1 MNIPVVVYILGRVM
15 QVEGAFM
22 LLPAFVGLLYKETAG
37 LSFLLVG
44 GIEFLA
50 GLLIILKKPENKSF
64 FAKEG
69 FVTVSLS
76 WILLAIIGALPY
88 VLNGDI
94 PHYLDALF
102 ETVSGFTTTG
112 ASILGSVEA
121 LNQCSKFWRCF
132 SNWIGGMGVLVFVLS
147 ILPLAGAQ
155 NIYLMKAESP
165 GPTVGK
171 LVPKVKSTAANLYKI
186 YCGMT
191 LIEVVLLLLGGLD
204 GFSAI
209 TMSFATAGTG
219 GFGILNSSCLEYSP
233 YVQVVITIFMILFAV
248 NFSVYY
254 LLLTKRFRQAFGCE
268 EMRWFFAIIIVAVIA
283 ITLNV
288 WDMFDGVGE
297 AVRHVAFT
305 VGSLMT
311 STGFSTVD
319 YNMWPEFSKTILL
332 MLMFVGACAGSTG
345 GGMKVSRMVIYLKS
359 VKKMIEQYIH
369 PRSIKI
375 VKFEGKQVEHE
386 VVRGINM
393 FLITY
398 IFLFA
403 VSVLLISFDNF
414 GFTTNFSA
422 VAATINNT
430 GPGLEMVGPSG
441 NYAMFSPLSK
451 MVLAFDMLAGRLEIF
466 PLLLLFAP
474 TTYKR

>member
-1 MNIPVVVYILGRVM
+1 M

-191 LIEVVLLLLGGLD
+191 LIEIVLLLLGGLD

>member
-191 LIEVVLLLLGGLD
+191 LIEIVLLLLGGLD

>member
-121 LNQCSKFWRCF
+121 IHQCSKFWRCF

>member
-1 MNIPVVVYILGRVM
+1 MNIPIVVFILGRVL
-15 QVEGAFM
+15 QVEGVFM

-44 GIEFLA
+44 VIEFLV
-50 GLLIILKKPENKSF
+50 GLLITIKKPENKSF

-76 WILLAIIGALPY
+76 WILLAIMGALPY

-94 PHYLDALF
+94 PHYLDAFF

-112 ASILGSVEA
+112 ASILGSVET
-121 LNQCSKFWRCF
+121 LTQCSKFWRCF

-155 NIYLMKAESP
+155 NIYIMKAESP

-191 LIEVVLLLLGGLD
+191 LIEIVLLLLGGLD

-254 LLLTKRFRQAFGCE
+254 LLLTKRFRQALGCE
-268 EMRWFFAIIIVAVIA
+268 EMRWFFAIIIVAIFA

-288 WDMFDGVGE
+288 WNMFDSTGE

-319 YNMWPEFSKTILL
+319 YTMWPEFSKTILL

-345 GGMKVSRMVIYLKS
+345 GGMKVSRIVIYAKS

-398 IFLFA
+398 VFLFT
-403 VSVLLISFDNF
+403 VSLLLISFDNF

-422 VAATINNT
+422 IAATINNT
-430 GPGLEMVGPSG
+430 GPGMELIGPNG
-441 NYAMFSPLSK
+441 NYAMFSPFSKLVLS
-451 MVLAFDMLAGRLEIF
+451 FNMLAGRLEIF

>member
-50 GLLIILKKPENKSF
+50 GLLIILKKPKNKSF

-121 LNQCSKFWRCF
+121 IHQCSKFWRCF

-191 LIEVVLLLLGGLD
+191 MVEIILLLLGGLD

-233 YVQVVITIFMILFAV
+233 YVQIVITIFMILFAV

-254 LLLTKRFRQAFGCE
+254 LLLTKRFRQALGCE

-288 WDMFDGVGE
+288 WNMFDGVGE

-305 VGSLMT
+305 VGSIIT

-332 MLMFVGACAGSTG
+332 MVMFVGACAGSTG
-345 GGMKVSRMVIYLKS
+345 GGVKVSRIVIYIKS

-369 PRSIKI
+369 PRSVKI

-398 IFLFA
+398 IILFA
-403 VSVLLISFDNF
+403 FSVLLISFDNF

>member
-451 MVLAFDMLAGRLEIF
+451 MVLAFDMLPGRLEIF